1 MARATE
7 VIEAPE
13 VDSLPGIPL
22 PRERA
27 VLVGHRD
34 TEQELL
40 DAYRSERL
48 HHAWILG
55 GPKGIGKATLAYRF
69 ARFAIANPDRFGAAV
84 AAARD
89 LSVPDNHPVFR
100 QIAQGA
106 NPNLLHLRRPW
117 DEKGK
122 RFKTELPVDEIR
134 KTVSFFGTTASA
146 SAWRICI
153 VDAADDMNI
162 SSANALLKILEEPP
176 ARCLFLVLSH
186 APGRLLPTIRSRC
199 RRLDMLPLS
208 GDEIAEGLKGLCP
221 EDLPGSAEMGD
232 LIRFADGSLRSALT
246 LLSGD
251 GLAINRGF
259 VQLAEQA
266 PNVDLAALH
275 GLADLVSARGQTD
288 NWESFLH
295 IARQWLHQRMRAGAQ
310 TGTPQGAGEGDRQGL
325 GRLVSWAD
333 MWEKMNRAAADADAL
348 NLDRKQ
354 VVLDVFRTL
363 SQVMRMPR

>member
-1 MARATE
+1 MARAAE
-7 VIEAPE
+7 ILEAPE
-13 VDSLPGIPL
+13 VDALPDIPL
-22 PRERA
+22 PRQRA
-27 VLVGHRD
+27 RLVGHRE
-34 TEQELL
+34 TERELL

-69 ARFAIANPDRFGAAV
+69 ARFAIANPDRFGAEV
-84 AAARD
+84 AAAKD
-89 LSVPDNHPVFR
+89 LSLSETHPVFR
-100 QIAQGA
+100 QVASGA

-117 DEKGK
+117 DDKAK

-134 KTVSFFGTTASA
+134 KTVSFFGSTASA
-146 SAWRICI
+146 AAWRICI

-199 RRLDMLPLS
+199 RRLDMSPLS
-208 GDEIAEGLKGLCP
+208 GEDLVEGLRDLCP
-221 EDLPGSAEMGD
+221 EDLPPAREMED
-232 LIRFADGSLRSALT
+232 LIQFADGSLRSALT

-259 VQLAEQA
+259 VRLAERA
-266 PNVDLAALH
+266 PDIDLAALH

-288 NWESFLH
+288 NWESFQH
-295 IARQWLHQRMRAGAQ
+295 IARQWLHQRMRACAGD
-310 TGTPQGAGEGDRQGL
+310 GPQ
-325 GRLVSWAD
+325 RLVSWAD